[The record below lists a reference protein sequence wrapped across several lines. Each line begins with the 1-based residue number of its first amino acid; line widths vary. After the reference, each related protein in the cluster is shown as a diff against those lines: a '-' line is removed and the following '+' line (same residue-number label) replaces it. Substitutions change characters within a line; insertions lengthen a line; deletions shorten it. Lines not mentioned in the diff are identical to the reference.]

1 MSKLDEIHQHKVV
14 ALFLRVML
22 TCALRAYDKLPKNR
36 NVAFNDTKNLMLR

>member
-1 MSKLDEIHQHKVV
+1 MLYIVSQTSIIII
-14 ALFLRVML
+14 FRVML